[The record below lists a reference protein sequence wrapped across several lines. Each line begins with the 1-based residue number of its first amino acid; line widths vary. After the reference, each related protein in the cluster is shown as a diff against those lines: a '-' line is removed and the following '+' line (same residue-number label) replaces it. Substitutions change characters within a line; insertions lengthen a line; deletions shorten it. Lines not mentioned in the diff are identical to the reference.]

1 MSNDMHGSTA
11 EMRTTHQTEQIAV
24 IGMGCRLPGDTDS
37 PAALWRLLV
46 EERDAV
52 GELPAERR
60 RLVPEDS
67 PGSPGPGSRAPTPRQ
82 GGFLREVA
90 GFDAAFFGVA
100 GREADVLD
108 PQHRL
113 LLEVTWE
120 ALEHAGLPPDRMNGT
135 PTAVFAGISYS
146 DYMDRLAGQPQEL
159 EGSILTNGHCVAAG
173 RISYLLG
180 LQGPCVALDTA
191 CSSSLVAVHMAR
203 QALTAGECDLALAG
217 GVTLSFQPRITRSFA
232 RMGMLSAGG
241 RCRTFDAGAD
251 GFVRGEGCGVV
262 VLKRLSDAVRDGDR
276 VLAVLR
282 GSATNQDG
290 SSEGLAAPSVTAQ
303 AALYQEALAG
313 AGVDPRDVGM
323 IEAHGTGTPV
333 GDPIEFASL
342 AEVYGNGP
350 GRCALTSVKTN
361 VGHLEPAAGITGL
374 IKSVLCLQRGTI
386 PANLHFRSWNPAISA
401 AGTRFFV
408 PTELS
413 AWPLRTPTR
422 LAAVSS
428 FGFSGTNA
436 HVLLE
441 QAPERP
447 AARHRDTGRPSRG
460 TSEVF
465 LVPAGSPDVLPAA
478 AGRLADWM
486 EGDGANVPLRD
497 LAHTLALRRCAGHGR
512 LGVVASDRRELL
524 AALRSFASGQR
535 HPAVVTGAVGAAV
548 ERRPVWVFSG
558 QGSQW
563 PGMGRGLLA
572 TEPAFLDALTEVD
585 ELIRAQ
591 SEVAVLDV
599 VRRGQPVHGCGT
611 VQPVLFALQIALAAT
626 WRSYGVEP
634 AAVIGHSMGEVAAA
648 VVAGALTLADGVR
661 VICRR
666 SGLLSDLA
674 GSGSMLSV
682 GLDAETVRA
691 ELADGAA
698 DTVSVAVLSAPD
710 STVVAGRTTEVS
722 RLAAAWEARKI
733 PVFPIAVD
741 VASHCP
747 LVDPVLPALRAAL
760 AGLDPRSPKVPFYST
775 VVEPGETPAF
785 DADYWCDNLRRP
797 VRFAE
802 AVAAAAADRH
812 VVFTEVSPHPVVT
825 HSVERSLAGLV
836 AEPVVLPTLRREEDE
851 QATFRTQLA
860 ALHCAAVPVDWRRL
874 YGDGSLVDAPTVTF
888 DRRHHWADAAAPP
901 EPAPEAPRAQLPG
914 HHTEFP
920 GEPARHCWRADA
932 GTDALPWLA
941 DHRVH
946 GNAVL
951 PGAAHCGLALAAA
964 CEVFGAAP
972 HEVEVTE
979 VHFTQLLRLGAD
991 TEISTAVTMTAPDRA
1006 HCEILARNEQ
1016 GDWEVQADAVLHRLS
1031 VRPDLRPRS
1040 VDAMSLRHP
1049 LPLDPAALY
1058 ESLRRRGLEHGPAFT
1073 GVLDLHAGR
1082 HNDSFWARVAVPPG
1096 ASTPPPGL
1104 PVHPVLLDLCAQ
1116 LAVAPLVN
1124 EEDPALVL
1132 PVGMQA
1138 VRVLADPATAV
1149 YCHAHV
1155 SEITAEAIVANVRLL
1170 DDSGAVV
1177 LLVNGLRFARR
1188 VKRDTPEVDDWLL
1201 DIAWRSAPRAAPDGG
1216 RAPGSWVV
1224 VGEADGSAQALAA
1237 ALRSRCARTVVWDRP
1252 LDDTSLGGFRDAL
1265 TGRLAATLE
1274 TPRAVVLVCGRAQG
1288 GEPTVQSLWRTR
1300 RLLGAVQAIAATSSS
1315 PRLYVVT
1322 RGARG
1327 VLPSDEVDLGQT
1339 AVRGLLRVA
1348 ALEHPEI
1355 RPVLVDADPHD
1366 ADPEEVALELLADAD
1381 DDEVALR
1388 ADGRHVARLAHVAPG
1403 DGQDRAATPCTVRYG
1418 EDGFRLR
1425 ASRLGDLSS
1434 LEYAATGRRAPGPGE
1449 VEVRVTA
1456 AGLNFRDVL
1465 TAMGLL
1471 PGDLDVRYRIGFE
1484 CSGVVSAVG
1493 AGVER
1498 PQPGDEV
1505 IAVDLRGGAFGSYLT
1520 LPADTVAPVPFG
1532 IEPVAAAG
1540 LPIAFLTAWYALRS
1554 VARLSAGERVLIHS
1568 ATGGTGLAA
1577 IAVARMLGAEV
1588 LATAGSEDKRRF
1600 LRSMGIRH
1608 VMDSRTLEFGERTRE
1623 ATNGE
1628 GVDVVLNSLSGAAIR
1643 TGLETLR
1650 PFGRFV
1656 ELGVRDIMADAP
1668 LGMLPLRHNVTLSTV
1683 DLIEL
1688 HRNRPDTFATVW
1700 KEVLGAFEEGRLKPL
1715 HCTEFPLAEAT
1726 TAFRTMAAADH
1737 IGKLVL
1743 TVPGE
1748 GEAPAVLPEMD
1759 LPVEEG
1765 GAYIVTG
1772 GLRGLGLATAKW
1784 LAAHGAGHV
1793 VLNGRSAPEPDVAQT
1808 LATVIGRIAKV
1819 SVVLGDIAD
1828 PDVSRRLV
1836 STAVGDGFRLRGVV
1850 HCAMVLDDA
1859 VITNVQDDQLERVW
1873 LPKVVGAWHLHHA
1886 TRDHPLDWFAA
1897 FSSMASLLGNP
1908 GQGAYAAANSWLDG
1922 FAAWRSGQGLP
1933 TVAVNW
1939 GPWGEIGVAT
1949 DFSRRG
1955 YRTIPTD
1962 HGLAALRTLLA
1973 RRKVQTGV
1981 LPGPPDTWIP
1991 SAGRHLPFFSG
2002 VSGQAPPEVAAPP
2015 EEETDDMRAR
2025 LAALPPGLARR
2036 AALEE
2041 HLAGHVR
2048 DVLRL
2053 GESALDPQ
2061 TPLKSL
2067 GFDSLLTM
2075 ELRVR
2080 IDRSFGI
2087 SLPRNFVWDHPT
2099 LAALAAGLAEHLG
2112 LELTA
2117 N

>member
-1 MSNDMHGSTA
+1 MSNDMHGSPA
-11 EMRTTHQTEQIAV
+11 ESRPLHETEPVAV

-46 EERDAV
+46 DGRDAV

-60 RLVPEDS
+60 RLVPE
-67 PGSPGPGSRAPTPRQ
+67 GSPGPGSRAPTPRQ
-82 GGFLREVA
+82 GGYLREVT

-100 GREADVLD
+100 GGEADVLD

-135 PTAVFAGISYS
+135 RTGVFAGISYS

-180 LQGPCVALDTA
+180 LHGPCVALDTA

-203 QALTAGECDLALAG
+203 QALAAGECEVALAG

-241 RCRTFDAGAD
+241 RCRTFDADAD

-262 VLKRLSDAVRDGDR
+262 VLKRLADAERDGDR

-303 AALYQEALAG
+303 RALYLDALAQ

-323 IEAHGTGTPV
+323 VETHGTGTPV

-342 AEVYGNGP
+342 AEVYGYGP

-361 VGHLEPAAGITGL
+361 VGHLEPAAGVTGL
-374 IKSVLCLQRGTI
+374 IKSVLCLRSGTI
-386 PANLHFRSWNPAISA
+386 PANLHFRRWNPAITPG
-401 AGTRFFV
+401 GTRFFV
-408 PTELS
+408 PTELT
-413 AWPLRTPTR
+413 AWPLRTATR

-436 HVLLE
+436 HVVLE
-441 QAPERP
+441 QAPERRP
-447 AARHRDTGRPSRG
+447 APSQDLGRPTRT
-460 TSEVF
+460 TSDVF
-465 LVPAGSPDVLPAA
+465 LVSAGSPDVLPTAA
-478 AGRLADWM
+478 TRLADWM

-497 LAHTLALRRCAGHGR
+497 IAHTLALRRCAGRGR
-512 LGVVASDRRELL
+512 MGVVTSARRELIGS
-524 AALRSFASGQR
+524 LRAFASGER
-535 HPAVVTGAVGAAV
+535 HPAVVTGSVGAAV
-548 ERRPVWVFSG
+548 ERQPVWVFSG

-563 PGMGRGLLA
+563 PGMGRGLLR
-572 TEPAFLDALTEVD
+572 TEPAFLDALTELD

-591 SEVAVLDV
+591 SEVSVLDV
-599 VRRGQPVHGCGT
+599 VRQGRPVQGCGT
-611 VQPVLFALQIALAAT
+611 VQPVLFALQVALAAT

-666 SGLLSDLA
+666 SGLLSDIA

-682 GLDAETVRA
+682 ALDAATVRA
-691 ELADGAA
+691 ELADSAA

-747 LVDPVLPALRAAL
+747 LVDPVLPALRSAL
-760 AGLDPRSPKVPFYST
+760 SGLAPRQPKVPFYST
-775 VVEPGETPAF
+775 VVDPGETPAF

-812 VVFTEVSPHPVVT
+812 VVYVEVSPHPVVT
-825 HSVERSLAGLV
+825 HSVGSSLAGLV
-836 AEPVVLPTLRREEDE
+836 GDPVVLPTLRRDEDD
-851 QATFRTQLA
+851 QSTLRTQLA
-860 ALHCAAVPVDWRRL
+860 ALHCAGVPVNWRHL
-874 YGDGSLVDAPTVTF
+874 YAEGELVDVPTVTF
-888 DRRHHWADAAAPP
+888 DRRHHWADPP
-901 EPAPEAPRAQLPG
+901 QPPAVAEAPRAQLPG

-920 GEPARHCWRADA
+920 GEPVRHCWRADV
-932 GTDALPWLA
+932 GTGALPWLA

-946 GNAVL
+946 GNAVF
-951 PGAAHCGLALAAA
+951 PGAAHCGLALSVA
-964 CEVFGAAP
+964 CEAFGAAP

-979 VHFTQLLRLGAD
+979 IHFKQLLRLEAD
-991 TEISTAVTMTAPDRA
+991 TEVSTVVTMTAPDRA
-1006 HCEILARNEQ
+1006 ECQILARNEN
-1016 GDWEVQADAVLHRLS
+1016 GDWEAQADAVLHRLS
-1031 VRPDLRPRS
+1031 VRPELRPRS
-1040 VDAMSLRHP
+1040 VEDMSRRHP
-1049 LPLDPAALY
+1049 LSVEPADLY
-1058 ESLRRRGLEHGPAFT
+1058 AGLRRRGLEHGPAFT
-1073 GVLDLHAGR
+1073 GVRRLNAGR
-1082 HNDSFWARVAVPPG
+1082 HNDSFWAEVAVPRE
-1096 ASTPPPGL
+1096 ASSPPPGL
-1104 PVHPVLLDLCAQ
+1104 PVHPVLLDVCAQ
-1116 LAVAPLVN
+1116 LAVAPLIN
-1124 EEDPALVL
+1124 EEDQALVL

-1138 VRVLADPATAV
+1138 LRLIGDPATAV

-1155 SEITAEAIVANVRLL
+1155 SEITPEAIVANVRLL

-1177 LLVNGLRFARR
+1177 LVVNGLRFARR
-1188 VKRDTPEVDDWLL
+1188 AAARGTPAVDDWLL
-1201 DIAWRSAPRAAPDGG
+1201 EIGWRATPRAAPDGG
-1216 RAPGSWVV
+1216 HAPGSWVV

-1237 ALRSRCARTVVWDRP
+1237 ALRTRCARTVVWDRA
-1252 LDDTSLGGFRDAL
+1252 LDDASLDTFRDAL

-1274 TPRAVVLVCGRAQG
+1274 TPRGVVLVCGPADG
-1288 GEPTVQSLWRTR
+1288 GEPTEQSLRRTR
-1300 RLLGAVQAIAATSSS
+1300 RLLGALQALTATTDT

-1327 VLPSDEVDLGQT
+1327 VVPGDEVDLGQS
-1339 AVRGLLRVA
+1339 ALRGLLRVG
-1348 ALEHPEI
+1348 ALEHPEL
-1355 RPVLVDADPHD
+1355 RPVLVDADPRD
-1366 ADPEEVALELLADAD
+1366 ADPEEVSLELLADAD

-1388 ADGRHVARLAHVAPG
+1388 ADGRYVARLEHAG
-1403 DGQDRAATPCTVRYG
+1403 TGGGQEEAATACTVRYG
-1418 EDGFRLR
+1418 VDGFRLR
-1425 ASRLGDLSS
+1425 AGRLGDLSS
-1434 LEYAATGRRAPGPGE
+1434 LEYAVTERRTPRPGE

-1471 PGDLDVRYRIGFE
+1471 PGETDVRYRIGFE
-1484 CSGVVSAVG
+1484 CAGVVTAVG
-1493 AGVER
+1493 DGVDR
-1498 PQPGDEV
+1498 PQVGDEV
-1505 IAVDLRGGAFGSYLT
+1505 IAVDLSGGAFGSFLT
-1520 LPADTVAPVPFG
+1520 VPADAVAPVPFG
-1532 IEPVAAAG
+1532 IEPAVAAG

-1554 VARLSAGERVLIHS
+1554 VARLCAGERVLIHS
-1568 ATGGTGLAA
+1568 ATGGTGMAA

-1588 LATAGSEDKRRF
+1588 LATAGSEDKRRY
-1600 LRSMGIRH
+1600 LRGMGIRH

-1623 ATNGE
+1623 ATHGE

-1643 TGLETLR
+1643 TGLEALR

-1656 ELGVRDIMADAP
+1656 ELGVRDILADAP
-1668 LGMLPLRHNVTLSTV
+1668 LGMLPLRHNISLSTV

-1688 HRNRPDTFATVW
+1688 RRNRPDTFATVW
-1700 KEVLGAFEEGRLKPL
+1700 QEVLAAFEEGRLKPL
-1715 HCTEFPLAEAT
+1715 HCTEYPLSEAT
-1726 TAFRTMAAADH
+1726 TAFRTMAAAEH
-1737 IGKLVL
+1737 VGKLVL
-1743 TVPGE
+1743 TVPDS
-1748 GEAPAVLPEMD
+1748 GEAPAVLPDMD
-1759 LPVEEG
+1759 MPVREG

-1784 LAAHGAGHV
+1784 LAGHGAGHL
-1793 VLNGRSAPEPDVAQT
+1793 VLNGRSAPSPEVAQT
-1808 LATVIGRIAKV
+1808 LAAVIGKTTKV
-1819 SVVLGDIAD
+1819 SVVLGDIAE
-1828 PDVSRRLV
+1828 PEVAARLV
-1836 STAVGDGFRLRGVV
+1836 STAVADGFRLHGVV

-1859 VITNVQDDQLERVW
+1859 VIANVAEDQLERVW
-1873 LPKVVGAWHLHHA
+1873 APKVTGAWQLHQA
-1886 TRDHPLDWFAA
+1886 TDGHPLDWFAV

-1908 GQGAYAAANSWLDG
+1908 GQGSYAAANSWLDG

-1933 TVAVNW
+1933 TLAVNW

-1949 DFSRRG
+1949 DFSSRG

-1962 HGLAALRTLLA
+1962 QGLAALQTLLA
-1973 RRKVQTGV
+1973 HRRVQTGV
-1981 LPGPPDTWIP
+1981 LPGPPDTWLP
-1991 SAGRHLPFFSG
+1991 PAGRHLPFFSG
-2002 VSGQAPPEVAAPP
+2002 MSDDVPAEQAAAAPDGT
-2015 EEETDDMRAR
+2015 EDIRAR
-2025 LAALPPGLARR
+2025 LTALPPGLARR

-2048 DVLRL
+2048 DILRL
-2053 GESALDPQ
+2053 GKSSLDPQ

-2067 GFDSLLTM
+2067 GFDSLLAM
-2075 ELRVR
+2075 ELRAR
-2080 IDRSFGI
+2080 IDRSFDLN
-2087 SLPRNFVWDHPT
+2087 LPRNFVWEHPT
-2099 LAALAAGLAEHLG
+2099 LAALTAGIAEQLG

-2117 N
+2117 P